1 MRNFDDLLKKN
12 SNFFIIAII
21 EWICFPF
28 GLIKAILKFLRLN
41 YDLNRFGVQE
51 LFKKMDMKRHMIT
64 LCIGVASIVASL
76 IMFDKKNSLI
86 NETYQLFIVSEI
98 FFFGVLAILSNIN
111 LKKTFPKIMVFVII
125 ILFLIF
131 NYKVK
136 VFFGL
141 FTIILIGSI
150 ILFKLREAV
159 VTFLTLMLFIFFIS
173 IIILFIIKYEKDFF
187 NKYSYTLSYSIITFI
202 LTVYLYIGY
211 LLNSK
216 IIKIYFGEDDVSN
229 YSREKFSQIL
239 TLFYILIFILL
250 NISGNL
256 YHDGEIG
263 KVYNI
268 FNNCFLT
275 VLTITQITGKDK
287 IIDIFK
293 IRLKEIKGDLL
304 KFIKEHL

>member
-1 MRNFDDLLKKN
+1 MRNFNDLLRK
-12 SNFFIIAII
+12 SSSFFIIAII
-21 EWICFPF
+21 EWIYFPF
-28 GLIKAILKFLRLN
+28 GLIKAILKCLRSN

-51 LFKKMDMKRHMIT
+51 LFKKMNMKRHIIT
-64 LCIGVASIVASL
+64 LCIGVILIVISL
-76 IMFDKKNSLI
+76 IIYNFID
-86 NETYQLFIVSEI
+86 ETYQLFIVSEI

-111 LKKTFPKIMVFVII
+111 LKKTFSKIMVVVIV

-131 NYKVK
+131 NCKVK

-141 FTIILIGSI
+141 FTITLIGSI

-173 IIILFIIKYEKDFF
+173 IIILLIIIYEKDFF
-187 NKYSYTLSYSIITFI
+187 NKYPYSLSYSIITFI

-211 LLNSK
+211 SLNRK
-216 IIKIYFGEDDVSN
+216 IIKIYFDEEDVNN

-239 TLFYILIFILL
+239 TLFYILVFILL

-263 KVYNI
+263 KLYNI

-304 KFIKEHL
+304 KFIKEYL

>member
-1 MRNFDDLLKKN
+1 MRNFNDLLRK
-12 SNFFIIAII
+12 SSSFFIIAII
-21 EWICFPF
+21 EWIYFPF
-28 GLIKAILKFLRLN
+28 GLIKAILKCLHSN

-51 LFKKMDMKRHMIT
+51 LFKKMNMKRHIIT
-64 LCIGVASIVASL
+64 LCIGVILIVISL
-76 IMFDKKNSLI
+76 IIYNFID
-86 NETYQLFIVSEI
+86 ETYQLFIVSEI

-111 LKKTFPKIMVFVII
+111 LKKTFSKIMVVVIV

-131 NYKVK
+131 NCKVK

-141 FTIILIGSI
+141 FTITLIGSI

-173 IIILFIIKYEKDFF
+173 IIILLIIIYEKDFF
-187 NKYSYTLSYSIITFI
+187 NKYPYSLSYSIITFI

-211 LLNSK
+211 SLNRK
-216 IIKIYFGEDDVSN
+216 IIKIYFDEEDVNN

-239 TLFYILIFILL
+239 TLFYILVFILL

-263 KVYNI
+263 KLYNI

-304 KFIKEHL
+304 KFIKEYL